1 MASHALNYDAW
12 MNQSDLHDAQLNR
25 IECEHAGERPG
36 THHMAYWSWGQ
47 AYHSHV
53 VLCVHGLAR
62 QGLDFD
68 VLAKTLIGEDG
79 KRCRVV
85 SVDVVGRGMSDWLAD
100 ASLYQVP
107 QYAVDLV
114 TLMMALKGQGAQTI
128 DWVGTSMGGLIGIAV
143 AAQTALQ
150 PQLHSLQP
158 RKLILNDIGPVVQWQ
173 ALQRISS
180 YLGADKRFAS
190 EQEAMDYLWQIS
202 TSFGVHTPEQWR
214 NLCKPMIRPDVDSA
228 SGQFKLH
235 YDPAIA
241 VPVRAATPETA
252 AQGEAMLWQLYDAI
266 SSDTLLIRGAQS
278 DLISPETAQLMQTR
292 GPKAK
297 LVQFE
302 NVGHAPMFVQPE
314 QTQVVQDFLFGA

>member
-1 MASHALNYDAW
+1 MLSIMIACMDHADIHIAS
-12 MNQSDLHDAQLNR
+12 LNR
-25 IECEHAGERPG
+25 IECDHAGSKPG
-36 THHMAYWSWGQ
+36 THRMAYWSWGSPH
-47 AYHSHV
+47 HSHV

-68 VLAKTLIGEDG
+68 VLAQKLIGADG

-85 SVDVVGRGMSDWLAD
+85 SVDVAGRGMSDWLPDPA
-100 ASLYQVP
+100 LYQVP
-107 QYAVDLV
+107 QYAADLV

-143 AAQTALQ
+143 AAQTVLQ
-150 PQLHSLQP
+150 SQLKSLKP
-158 RKLILNDIGPVVQWQ
+158 RKLILNDIGPVVQWA
-173 ALQRISS
+173 ALQRISG

-190 EQEAMDYLWQIS
+190 EQEAMDYLWQLS
-202 TSFGVHTPEQWR
+202 TSFGPHTPEQWR
-214 NLCKPMIRPDVDSA
+214 DLCKPMLRPD
-228 SGQFKLH
+228 GQTFKLH

-241 VPVRAATPETA
+241 LPVRATTPETA

-266 SSDTLLIRGAQS
+266 QSETLLIRGAES
-278 DLISPETAQLMQTR
+278 DLISPETAQAMQAR

-302 NVGHAPMFVQPE
+302 GVGHAPMLVQPE
-314 QTQVVQDFLFGA
+314 QTQAVEEFLFGA